1 MSSKYFS
8 VEYTGTYL
16 NIQTFLT
23 TRDWNSSVKNVGGY
37 KVFIKLS
44 ENFVEE
50 LLYMREMDI
59 DDLKGGKI
67 NLIKEI
73 SESEFQNFSENGF
86 EIIHDHHHEN
96 KLTPEGNS
104 KKEPETNTC
113 QGISLNQQRLLNL
126 NSDVHGEKCETTQE
140 QQSAVEETKE
150 EISERVARAL
160 TDTILPSKSPLP
172 ENDPFVYLT
181 SPGYLKSF
189 FFVSTMIIFVLALL
203 D

>member
-1 MSSKYFS
+1 MSSKYYS

-16 NIQTFLT
+16 NIQKFLT
-23 TRDWNSSVKNVGGY
+23 TRDWNSSVKNVGGN
-37 KVFIKLS
+37 KLFIKLS

-50 LLYMREMDI
+50 LLYMRDMDM
-59 DDLKGGKI
+59 DELKGERI

-73 SESEFQNFSENGF
+73 SENEFQNFSENGF

-96 KLTPEGNS
+96 KLSGEGSS
-104 KKEPETNTC
+104 KKGLEKNSS
-113 QGISLNQQRLLNL
+113 QGISLNQQKSLNL
-126 NSDVHGEKCETTQE
+126 NDNVHGEKCETTQE

-189 FFVSTMIIFVLALL
+189 FFVSTLIIFVLALF